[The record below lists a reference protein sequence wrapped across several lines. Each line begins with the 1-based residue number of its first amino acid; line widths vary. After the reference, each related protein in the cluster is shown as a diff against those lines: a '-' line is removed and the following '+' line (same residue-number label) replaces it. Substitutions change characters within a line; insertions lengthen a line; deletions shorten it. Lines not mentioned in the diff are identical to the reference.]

1 MISVSG
7 IGPGNI
13 KYLTVEVR
21 DRILEADRVVA
32 FGRVK
37 NTLSTLREDIL
48 EITSLKDL
56 IPLIDGDVAIL
67 ASGDSMFYG
76 ITDYLLRNSI
86 EIDVVQ
92 PGITSFQYLVNK
104 LRIAWQGANLLSLHG
119 REENLKSVEF
129 SKTSIILTD
138 KINTPSL
145 ISRKLM
151 EMGIKGKMIAGYNLS
166 YPDELIEK
174 KEIGQDFSDI
184 TSLAV
189 VIVENEMV

>member
-86 EIDVVQ
+86 EIDVAQ

>member
-37 NTLSTLREDIL
+37 NTLSTLREDIV

-56 IPLIDGDVAIL
+56 IPLIEGDVAIL

-119 REENLKSVEF
+119 REESLKSVEF

-145 ISRKLM
+145 ISKKLM
-151 EMGIKGKMIAGYNLS
+151 DKGIKGKMIAGYNLS

-174 KEIGQDFSDI
+174 KEIGQYFSDI